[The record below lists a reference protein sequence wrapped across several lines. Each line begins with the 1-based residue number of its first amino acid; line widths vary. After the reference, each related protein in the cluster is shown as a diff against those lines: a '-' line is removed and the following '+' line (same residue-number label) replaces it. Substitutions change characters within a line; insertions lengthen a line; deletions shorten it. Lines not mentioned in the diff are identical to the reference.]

1 MTQYQIILFTLFFL
15 ISTIMLLDRNVGEYF
30 NLKLQMAGINLRR
43 WYLMAKLH
51 PRNPLTNY
59 MMKRR
64 MKTLAKE
71 LAIKIKEKQKDVH

>member
-1 MTQYQIILFTLFFL
+1 MTHYQIILFTLFFL
-15 ISTIMLLDRNVGEYF
+15 IATMMLLDRNVAEYF
-30 NLKLQMAGINLRR
+30 NLKLQMVGINLRR

-51 PRNPLTNY
+51 PRNPFTNY

-71 LAIKIKEKQKDVH
+71 LAIKIEEKQKDVH

>member
-1 MTQYQIILFTLFFL
+1 
-15 ISTIMLLDRNVGEYF
+15 
-30 NLKLQMAGINLRR
+30 
-43 WYLMAKLH
+43 MAKLH

>member
-1 MTQYQIILFTLFFL
+1 MTHYQIILFTLFFL
-15 ISTIMLLDRNVGEYF
+15 IATMMLLDRNVGAYF

-43 WYLMAKLH
+43 WYLMANLH

>member
-1 MTQYQIILFTLFFL
+1 MTHYQIILFTLFFL
-15 ISTIMLLDRNVGEYF
+15 IATMMLLDRNVAEYF

-71 LAIKIKEKQKDVH
+71 LATKIKEKQKDVH

>member
-64 MKTLAKE
+64 IKTLAKE

>member
-1 MTQYQIILFTLFFL
+1 MTHYQIILFTLFFL
-15 ISTIMLLDRNVGEYF
+15 IATIMLLDRNVAEYF
-30 NLKLQMAGINLRR
+30 NLKLQIVGINLRR
-43 WYLMAKLH
+43 WYLMTKLH

-59 MMKRR
+59 VMNRK